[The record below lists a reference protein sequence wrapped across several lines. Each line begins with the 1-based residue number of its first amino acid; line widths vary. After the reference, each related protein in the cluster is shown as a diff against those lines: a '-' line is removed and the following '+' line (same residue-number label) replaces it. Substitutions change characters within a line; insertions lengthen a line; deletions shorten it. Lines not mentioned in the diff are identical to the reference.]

1 GGFVI
6 LNGLQF
12 DDFGGYS
19 PRKRPFPGSNL
30 FSLASGGA
38 IYIRDPEHKT
48 VGEQLNGGH
57 FHPLADADWA
67 LIKPYLVENEK
78 LFGIKLND
86 LLTHNGR
93 KLKPAEVFRKVGAMK
108 PAEAVKIIADDDVN
122 LGMISSVG
130 GKKRKKDAA

>member
-1 GGFVI
+1 MI

-12 DDFGGYS
+12 DDLGGYS
-19 PRKRPFPGSNL
+19 PRRRPFPGSNL

-57 FHPLADADWA
+57 FHTVTAADRA

-78 LFGIKLND
+78 L
-86 LLTHNGR
+86 LTTSR
-93 KLKPAEVFRKVGAMK
+93 LTTCCRTTAR
-108 PAEAVKIIADDDVN
+108 
-122 LGMISSVG
+122 SSNPQ
-130 GKKRKKDAA
+130 RSTARSAR